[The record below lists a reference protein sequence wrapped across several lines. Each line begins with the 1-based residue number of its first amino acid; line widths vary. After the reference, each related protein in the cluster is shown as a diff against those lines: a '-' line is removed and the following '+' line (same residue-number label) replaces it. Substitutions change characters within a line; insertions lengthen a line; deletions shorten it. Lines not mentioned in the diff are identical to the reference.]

1 MALKQINWGYQ
12 FQRNGRGPLDP
23 DSTFATYD
31 DMINSALIYNG
42 AIVSV
47 TSDTNDNR
55 NGIYLVRGNDDS
67 GTYTFTKGGT
77 GNGQVGLPIL
87 LGDSAS
93 VISVDYQ
100 DSDNTYKV
108 SLSGNSFANLDIV
121 GWGMNDSLTMGTY
134 SKIEYSLG
142 DAIYIKKGNKIPIP
156 GDVLYHVGNE
166 ITPERQIFGAL
177 FLRDGVPMQGVF
189 VNSSTSSINKNLHSG
204 IRKDS
209 AGNPQLYSENALIK
223 GIFLDTKNR
232 NISEEIDKTNSTL
245 TTSIADLRD
254 EFSSNNLINN
264 PFFLESMKGWT
275 TKNDAVFFTALGGK
289 WLYNKNLNLTQDG
302 IYSAKRKGAYID
314 TFDNKVC
321 LSIQEGFVEQK
332 AENLKTIVSD
342 NPIDYPVW
350 VNLNFVCWVIQSG
363 KLSVKLGNATTEFN
377 LENTSGWIQIKT
389 VLPWNG
395 EDGLELSFLNGTK
408 IYAELKIRGIILE
421 IDGTET
427 LKRKYAELFAYS
439 QTLVQMAK
447 ERESEVQEEVQ
458 EQL

>member
-23 DSTFATYD
+23 DSTFATYN

-47 TSDTNDNR
+47 TSDINDNR
-55 NGIYLVRGNDDS
+55 NGIYLVRGNDS
-67 GTYTFTKGGT
+67 LEIYTFIKGDI
-77 GNGQVGLPIL
+77 GNGQTGLPIL
-87 LGDSAS
+87 FGESAS
-93 VISVDYQ
+93 VISVEYQ

-108 SLSGNSFANLDIV
+108 SLSENSFANLDIV
-121 GWGMNDSLTMGTY
+121 GWGINDSLTMGTY

-142 DAIYIKKGNKIPIP
+142 DAVYIRKGNNIPVP
-156 GDVLYHVGNE
+156 GDILYHVGNE
-166 ITPERQIFGAL
+166 VTKERQIFGAL

-189 VNSSTSSINKNLHSG
+189 VNSNINNINKSLHSG
-204 IRKDS
+204 IIKDS
-209 AGNPQLYSENALIK
+209 TGNPQLYSENALIK
-223 GIFLDTKNR
+223 GIFLDINNR
-232 NISEEIDKTNSTL
+232 NIADEIDKTNNTL
-245 TTSIADLRD
+245 AASVADLRD

-302 IYSAKRKGAYID
+302 LYSAKRKGAYID

-332 AENLKTIVSD
+332 AENLKTIISD
-342 NPIDYPVW
+342 TSIDYPVW
-350 VNLNFVCWVIQSG
+350 VNINFVCWVIQPG
-363 KLSVKLGNATTEFN
+363 NLSIKLGNATTEFN
-377 LENTSGWIQIKT
+377 LSETSGWIQIKT
-389 VLPWNG
+389 ILPWNG
-395 EDGLELSFLNGTK
+395 EEGLELSFLNNTN

-421 IDGTET
+421 IDNTET

-447 ERESEVQEEVQ
+447 ERESEVQEEV
-458 EQL
+458 